1 MNLNKIK
8 RNPHQQPTKF
18 KSLFTSPSY
27 YEYIEKANEYEGH
40 IGKKIWVPH
49 FSGLEKTNKIKKRNK
64 KRENIKGYSY
74 THDFSSHQDRLDFI
88 VSKRRGKDKE
98 TPHETKAA
106 FGWKRIEKSNIHL
119 QKQKKK
125 EDIPFHNKNPYLLI
139 LSFSH
144 SQIVTKLKKKN
155 TPKKKKKKK
164 DENKVK
170 RKKKVLFSW
179 FLFSSNLRFFFFSF
193 VFFFEVVEG

>member
-1 MNLNKIK
+1 MGYGLVCSVPSSTPKPEQLKPNHPSISAQKVNLNKIK

-49 FSGLEKTNKIKKRNK
+49 FSGLEKTKKIKKRNK

-98 TPHETKAA
+98 PPHETKAA
-106 FGWKRIEKSNIHL
+106 FG
-119 QKQKKK
+119 
-125 EDIPFHNKNPYLLI
+125 
-139 LSFSH
+139 
-144 SQIVTKLKKKN
+144 
-155 TPKKKKKKK
+155 
-164 DENKVK
+164 
-170 RKKKVLFSW
+170 
-179 FLFSSNLRFFFFSF
+179 
-193 VFFFEVVEG
+193 